1 MRRLQ
6 KINVIKKMN
15 IKFHKYAQ
23 LAAKAERAKDYEYAI
38 KLWRKAALV
47 STNNQ
52 NIDWVLCR
60 INFCT
65 RHLR

>member
-1 MRRLQ
+1 
-6 KINVIKKMN
+6 MN
-15 IKFHKYAQ
+15 ILFHKYAQ

-60 INFCT
+60 IYFCT

>member
-1 MRRLQ
+1 
-6 KINVIKKMN
+6 MN
-15 IKFHKYAQ
+15 SKFQKYAQ

-52 NIDWVLCR
+52 NIEWVLWR
-60 INFCT
+60 IDFCT
-65 RHLR
+65 RYLR